1 MSTHIKYAFMR
12 HNTWVYR
19 RVYPKHLQPLL
30 GFALKQS
37 LKTSDAR
44 VAKQRVAVLNATYT
58 SIVEQAKDHAT
69 SPHAAASDR
78 PVVLDV
84 APPRYQRLSLM
95 GRRALRDLSSL
106 YLSEESNRL
115 RYGSY
120 KSVRYA
126 MGLLTSHLGALAV
139 SDITRIHGVEV
150 LGLIAQLSPNIRKY
164 TVATGKGLTE
174 LAAVSQELEGTSLS
188 PQTQARIWEQM
199 SGFLDWCVERGDL
212 RENPWAKL
220 RVSSPPVPEP
230 HRVLTDPQVV
240 TLLAANDRVL
250 HGALLFGLFA
260 GLRSGE
266 IVGLMVEDITH
277 KGNLGRFV
285 TVRPNS
291 VRLLKSKAAEREVPL
306 HGEIERYLG
315 VTPLPS
321 RGRLF
326 TTLSVDRVVKA
337 YARLRVV
344 YPALHGT
351 VFHSTRKWFVTQ
363 CERTGTP
370 EHFTA
375 SLVGHQSAR
384 SANRLTYGLYSG
396 GISDAQKRDI
406 IDRIRLPA
414 GVQT

>member
-1 MSTHIKYAFMR
+1 MSTHIKYASLR

-19 RVYPKHLQPLL
+19 RVYPKQLQPLL

-44 VAKQRVAVLNATYT
+44 IAKQRVAELNATYA
-58 SIVEQAKDHAT
+58 SIVEKAQAHAT
-69 SPHAAASDR
+69 TLSYPNTDTSA
-78 PVVLDV
+78 VLDV

-95 GRRALRDLSSL
+95 GRRALGELGSL
-106 YLSEESNRL
+106 YLSEQSDRL

-126 MGLLTSHLGALAV
+126 IGLLTSHLGVLPLG
-139 SDITRIHGVEV
+139 DITRDHGVE
-150 LGLIAQLSPNIRKY
+150 LLSLIAQLSPNIRKY
-164 TVATGKGLTE
+164 AAAKGKGLTE
-174 LAAVSQELEGTSLS
+174 LASLSLELEGTVLT

-199 SGFLDWCVERGDL
+199 SAFLEWCVRQGEL
-212 RENPWAKL
+212 RENPWTKL

-230 HRVLTDPQVV
+230 HRVLTGPQVV

-250 HGALLFGLFA
+250 HGALLFGLLS

-285 TVRPNS
+285 SIRPNS

-306 HGEIERYLG
+306 HGEIERYLDA
-315 VTPLPS
+315 VPIPPS
-321 RGRLF
+321 GRLF
-326 TTLSVDRVVKA
+326 PALTVDKVVKR
-337 YARLRVV
+337 YAKLRRKH
-344 YPALHGT
+344 PGLLGT

-384 SANRLTYGLYSG
+384 SANRLTYGLYSD

-406 IDRIRLPA
+406 IDRIRRPE
-414 GVQT
+414 GGQP